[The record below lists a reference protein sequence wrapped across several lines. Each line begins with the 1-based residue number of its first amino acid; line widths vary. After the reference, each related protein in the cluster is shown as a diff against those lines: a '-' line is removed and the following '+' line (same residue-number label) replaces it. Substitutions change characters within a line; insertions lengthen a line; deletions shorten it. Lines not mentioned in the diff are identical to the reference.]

1 MNWTLLRAHGGR
13 RSKDF
18 RFWYQQ
24 TNKQII
30 TVIWIFALLI
40 DSTRPWNDTK
50 KFRVLGPFFTRKGPK
65 VNFLKIGTHQTNH
78 SKYKYEIK
86 CRSHKVAIGTFHGIY
101 NLKIF
106 LNILTFNAIWRA
118 KRQRD
123 LTCWKKNVW
132 RPLSPPLT
140 RQDDV
145 SKKTR
150 NSSSDKACL
159 VW

>member
-18 RFWYQQ
+18 RVWYQQ
-24 TNKQII
+24 TNKQIK
-30 TVIWIFALLI
+30 TVIEIFPLLI

-50 KFRVLGPFFTRKGPK
+50 KFRVWGPFFTRKGPQ

-86 CRSHKVAIGTFHGIY
+86 CISHKVAIGICNGIY
-101 NLKIF
+101 DLKKVW
-106 LNILTFNAIWRA
+106 NILTFNAIWRA
-118 KRQRD
+118 QRQRD
-123 LTCWKKNVW
+123 LTCWKRNVW
-132 RPLSPPLT
+132 SLLLPPLT

-145 SKKTR
+145 SKK
-150 NSSSDKACL
+150 N
-159 VW
+159 